1 MYMTTVVMRSPYV
14 QTGGQPDPLLLAS
27 LLRAVASP
35 TDGLEHV
42 AVRPSGE
49 QVELVLFQSVPDVT
63 EPPAPA
69 IAICRRALEITRQ
82 LSGWTVET
90 GR

>member
-1 MYMTTVVMRSPYV
+1 MTSIVMRSPR
-14 QTGGQPDPLLLAS
+14 TESGGRPDPLLLAS

-35 TDGLEHV
+35 ADGLEHV

-49 QVELVLFQSVPDVT
+49 QIELVLFQTVPDAT